1 MSNWLHCKIK
11 DFFKIHYSGEWGNL
25 SCGDEND
32 FNVLRS
38 TNFGPDG
45 KIDYSNVVVRNIPK
59 TKQLKTVLK
68 KGDILLEK
76 SGGGPTQPV
85 GRVVLF
91 CKDSKEYVCANF
103 IQRMCLKEDFDSTF
117 VLYKLMQIYYLG
129 ITSKHEQQTTG
140 IRNLKLSKYLDE
152 ECLIPPLPQQRKI
165 ARILTTVDNLIEKTE
180 ALIAKYQSIKQGLMH
195 DLFTRGVDAN
205 GKLRPPQSEVPE
217 LYKQSELGWIPM
229 EWEVERLGVFT
240 TIVRGSSPRP
250 KGDPRYYG
258 GSVPRLMVE
267 DVTRDG
273 KFVLPKVDFLTEAGA
288 ALSRPMPS
296 GSLTLVCSGTVGIPA
311 FLGVDACIHDGFL
324 GFRRIGDSCLSDYLY
339 YQFVLLKGQMDT
351 IATHGGIFTN
361 LTTGIVKD
369 LQVALPPVSEQKK
382 IAEMLSICE
391 KRVEAEIIQLAKYK
405 NLKTALMQDLLT
417 GKVQVKPDEVDMEPA
432 HE

>member
-1 MSNWLHCKIK
+1 MSNFKLGEYYYINKEGLDPKLSPKEQFYYYSLPAFDLGLGVQLSFGSTIDSNKFLVQQETVLISKLNPRIK
-11 DFFKIHYSGEWGNL
+11 RVMLVRN
-25 SCGDEND
+25 
-32 FNVLRS
+32 
-38 TNFGPDG
+38 DG
-45 KIDYSNVVVRNIPK
+45 KYKSISSTEFVNLVPK
-59 TKQLKTVLK
+59 QNACV
-68 KGDILLEK
+68 DFLL
-76 SGGGPTQPV
+76 
-85 GRVVLF
+85 
-91 CKDSKEYVCANF
+91 
-103 IQRMCLKEDFDSTF
+103 
-117 VLYKLMQIYYLG
+117 YYLNQDSLFTKLEAEAVG
-129 ITSKHEQQTTG
+129 TTNSHV
-140 IRNLKLSKYLDE
+140 RFKPDLLLKIVGKF
-152 ECLIPPLPQQRKI
+152 PPLPQQHKI
-165 ARILTTVDNLIEKTE
+165 AKILTTIDNLIEKTE
-180 ALIAKYQSIKQGLMH
+180 SLIAKYQSIKQGMMH
-195 DLFTRGVDAN
+195 DLFTKGVDAK
-205 GKLRPPQSEVPE
+205 GKLRPTQSEAPE
-217 LYKQSELGWIPM
+217 LYKQSELGWIPK

-311 FLGVDACIHDGFL
+311 FLAVDACIHDGFL

-391 KRVEAEIIQLAKYK
+391 KRVEAEITQLAKYK

-417 GKVQVKPDEVDMEPA
+417 GKVQVSPDQEDKELA
-432 HE
+432 HA